1 MAVPDRIRQAVAAL
15 GARPGE
21 HVLEI
26 GCGPGAA
33 VALLCAAG
41 VRVTALDRSAVAV
54 ARTRQR
60 NADHVE
66 AGRAVVVCGALAD
79 LPADGP
85 LFDAALAVNVNV
97 FWTGPATAELAALR
111 ARLRPGAA
119 LHLCYEP
126 PTPAG
131 SDRAAAAARSA
142 LEAGGFAVAE
152 HRDGPLLHLTGRAGR
167 MTG

>member
-1 MAVPDRIRQAVAAL
+1 MAVGDRIAQAVAAL

-26 GCGPGAA
+26 GCGPGVA

-41 VRVTALDRSAVAV
+41 VRVTALDRSALAV
-54 ARTRQR
+54 ARARRR
-60 NADHVE
+60 NAEHVE
-66 AGRAVVVCGALAD
+66 AGRAVVLCGALAD
-79 LPADGP
+79 LTADGP
-85 LFDAALAVNVNV
+85 LFDAALAVDVNV

-126 PTPAG
+126 PTAAG
-131 SDRAAAAARSA
+131 ADRAATAARAA

-152 HRDGPLLHLTGRAGR
+152 RRDGPLLHLVGRAGE
-167 MTG
+167 